1 MKTTLIT
8 HADCENHEAT
18 GHPERPERLQAVMK
32 LINVSGL
39 EDDLDMVHAQEV
51 SRELLTRVHP
61 SSYVSNIEAIA
72 PGRESELQTEGL
84 NSQQHNNVWLEPDTY
99 MSTGS
104 LRAARLAA
112 GSCIQAV
119 DRVLAGTADNAFCA
133 IRPPGH
139 HAEIAAPL
147 GFCIFNNIA
156 IAAEYALQ
164 HEEINKIA
172 ILDFDVHHCNGTV
185 DIFKDRSEVLVC
197 SSFQDPFYPNR
208 YNNYFNDH
216 VIISPLVEGSGSRD
230 FRTAVDQ
237 DWTPAIEAHK
247 PDFIFISA
255 GFDAHRDDPVG
266 GLNFSDDD
274 FLWVTELIREYARS
288 YAHDRLVSTLEGGYD
303 LMALA
308 SSTLVHLSALKT

>member
-1 MKTTLIT
+1 MKTILIT
-8 HADCENHEAT
+8 HSDCDNHEAT
-18 GHPERPERLQAVMK
+18 GHPERPERLQAVLK
-32 LINVSGL
+32 LISASGL
-39 EDDLDMVHAQEV
+39 EDDLETVQAQEV
-51 SRELLTRVHP
+51 ARELLTRVHP
-61 SSYVSNIEAIA
+61 ASYVSNIEAIA
-72 PGRESELQTEGL
+72 PDRESETQAESPG
-84 NSQQHNNVWLEPDTY
+84 SQQHDNVWLDPDTY
-99 MSTGS
+99 MSAGS

-112 GSCIQAV
+112 GSCVQAV
-119 DRVLAGTADNAFCA
+119 DRVLARTADNAFCA

-156 IAAEYALQ
+156 IAAEHALQ
-164 HEEINKIA
+164 HEGINRIA

-185 DIFKDRSEVLVC
+185 DIFKDRNEVLVC

-216 VIISPLVEGSGSRD
+216 IIISPLAEGSGSAD
-230 FRTAVDQ
+230 FRTSVDR

-247 PDFIFISA
+247 PDFIFVSA

-266 GLNFSDDD
+266 GLNFSNDD

-288 YAHDRLVSTLEGGYD
+288 FAQDRLVSTLEGGYD
-303 LMALA
+303 LTALA
-308 SSTLVHLSALKT
+308 NSTLVHLSALRA